1 MNTPKLMTP
10 LVIGAAIAFIGS
22 AAHADDAATLAA
34 MEKAGCLACHNKD
47 RKLVGPSFTQIAAK
61 RKGEADVVP
70 QLMDKIRTGGKG
82 VYGPIPMAPNPPDKI
97 SDGDL
102 KSAVELILKS

>member
-61 RKGEADVVP
+61 RKGEP
-70 QLMDKIRTGGKG
+70 MWCPNSWTRF
-82 VYGPIPMAPNPPDKI
+82 GPVARGSTARSRWRPTHPTR
-97 SDGDL
+97 
-102 KSAVELILKS
+102 SATVT